1 MNPGWHLAKVFKCLS
16 GAQVCASITRLASP
30 RVLLYIFG
38 SPFPGSCVC
47 SSDVEGLVVGPVRI
61 PHCCS
66 YRSMYPSSTSPFPLL
81 VSCQYIPSKDPYMS
95 LLVLLYPMSIN
106 LLGFMGVGSLRPLW
120 TLPFLWVGLVFPCGN
135 PYLNN

>member
-1 MNPGWHLAKVFKCLS
+1 
-16 GAQVCASITRLASP
+16 
-30 RVLLYIFG
+30 
-38 SPFPGSCVC
+38 
-47 SSDVEGLVVGPVRI
+47 
-61 PHCCS
+61 
-66 YRSMYPSSTSPFPLL
+66 
-81 VSCQYIPSKDPYMS
+81 MS